1 MADKKRENSGVKNSR
16 RNKADP
22 VYGAQIREA
31 ERLLMEE
38 ESGKTPEND
47 IPLHVAGHGGDGNS
61 VSGKIGLN
69 REETAGQQLAK
80 LAEERSLLI
89 KQLEN
94 GLEDREKVVQE
105 LTEKLEKMPAEK
117 DRDSTDS
124 EYLSDEDAQKLL
136 ERVLE
141 AESGAQKE
149 RAEAEKRIEK
159 ARKAAERA
167 RKAKQQSNA
176 VIKQAEKEVRDILDE
191 ADRKE
196 KAIREE
202 ASLKQERFNITD
214 SKMQEIIDD
223 INGRRPIQEAETGT
237 ETADTAMMSPKEK
250 KAYIRA
256 EKKAL
261 RERRRAERKKLAETK
276 KLARNGYLPRKT
288 QEQLIEDAIME
299 MIDENN
305 LFGEARKSVKELVVC
320 DGVDP
325 NNNGY
330 LVLNDS
336 GQDIYVMC
344 MYIEKNR
351 RKNDFAVTYEK
362 LMNTKG
368 VTTSIYIEPM
378 RDGKAVR
385 TMDKRVLILDSEQQ
399 GAAKDGDRNRY
410 RKLGSKLRDTEKY
423 ADDVESGNNNLYEVS
438 FIFVLWNTSLE
449 QLMID
454 VNEFHNTALNS
465 GNIELCSCYSTH
477 PEAFLSA
484 APMNRLYKAGTGLVK
499 TCCVKKHVMDTYS
512 LSCIFNHTRS
522 DFYHENGI
530 IAGRNMSTGRPATF
544 DCYDK
549 MFDSYG
555 VVVCGSTG
563 TGKSATIKMYFTRY
577 ADFGVRIASI
587 DFEKVGSRGEYSRA
601 CEAVGGQNFVIKV
614 GSEYTINLFELD
626 TQLEYDESTDL
637 EYEDLNVM
645 DKVSDLV
652 NIIYTMATY
661 GKNKP
666 SYDTEV
672 YFEEIIRK
680 IVMELYEERGI
691 HDHDVASL
699 FRPAQLYGE
708 RVKKKLPVITDFYK
722 RLLLEQKRNGDS
734 LKDQAYSLLRSAMQ
748 SYVRYAAYTLD
759 TLKFF
764 SREEV
769 DLMKRND
776 IGQVIY
782 EDVEGNSHVVE
793 VVVGTRSFFDGQ
805 STIHVDLDTP
815 WINID
820 ISQMIDADRPI
831 AEAIAANYLNE
842 NFVKKNSSNP
852 RKAKKRIIM
861 IDECHKMF
869 PYEHLRIFLAD
880 LYRTARKRLISPW
893 VCTQALHDFHGFA
906 ETEAILE
913 QTSIM
918 LLLKQEPNHEEYI
931 KKVTRMTDAQIKM
944 LMELG
949 GNPMDKSQ
957 GNSRKGELCMIM
969 KGHAAFIK
977 VDYLMDSEF
986 DAVETDMLKIQ
997 EMHGRMYNGRR
1008 TEDNAVIQ
1016 DVS

>member
-1 MADKKRENSGVKNSR
+1 MADSKKEDCGTKNSR
-16 RNKADP
+16 RNKTGSGYFA
-22 VYGAQIREA
+22 AIKEA
-31 ERLLMEE
+31 EKMLAGEADGETFDNGMEDGGSTYGVPAGNDPSTE
-38 ESGKTPEND
+38 DTAEQKLARMVEERNILIKELESGLGRT
-47 IPLHVAGHGGDGNS
+47 
-61 VSGKIGLN
+61 
-69 REETAGQQLAK
+69 
-80 LAEERSLLI
+80 
-89 KQLEN
+89 
-94 GLEDREKVVQE
+94 
-105 LTEKLEKMPAEK
+105 
-117 DRDSTDS
+117 
-124 EYLSDEDAQKLL
+124 
-136 ERVLE
+136 LE
-141 AESGAQKE
+141 AENEAQKA
-149 RAEAEKRIEK
+149 RSEAEERIEK
-159 ARKAAERA
+159 AKKAAA
-167 RKAKQQSNA
+167 QAKKAKKKSDE
-176 VIKQAEKEVRDILDE
+176 IIRQAEKEAREVLDE
-191 ADRKE
+191 AGKKE

-202 ASLKQERFNITD
+202 AAMLQERFNITD
-214 SKMQEIIDD
+214 AKMQAIIDD
-223 INGRRPIQEAETGT
+223 INGRRPVQDAGVEDETPGFDGMT
-237 ETADTAMMSPKEK
+237 EKEK

-261 RERRRAERKKLAETK
+261 RKRRRTERKKLRETG
-276 KLARNGYLPRKT
+276 KLARNGYLPKKT

-299 MIDENN
+299 MIDENS
-305 LFGEARKSVKELVVC
+305 LFGESRKSVKELIVC

-344 MYIEKNR
+344 LYIEKNK

-423 ADDVESGNNNLYEVS
+423 ADDVESGNNSLYEVS

-484 APMNRLYKAGTGLVK
+484 APMNRLYKSEAGIVK

-555 VVVCGSTG
+555 VVVSGSTG

-577 ADFGVRIASI
+577 ADFGVKIASI

-626 TQLEYDESTDL
+626 TQLEYDESTDT

-666 SYDTEV
+666 SYETEV

-699 FRPAQLYGE
+699 FEPAQLYGG

-722 RLLLEQKRNGDS
+722 KLLLEQKRNSDS

-748 SYVRYAAYTLD
+748 PYVKYAAYTVD

-764 SREEV
+764 PKEEA

-782 EDVEGNSHVVE
+782 QDVEGNDHVVE

-805 STIHVDLDTP
+805 STIHVDLETP

-869 PYEHLRIFLAD
+869 PYEHLRLFLAD

-997 EMHGRMYNGRR
+997 EMHSKIYNERR
-1008 TEDNAVIQ
+1008 AA
-1016 DVS
+1016 DVQNVS

>member
-1 MADKKRENSGVKNSR
+1 MADRKRENSGAKNSR

-22 VYGAQIREA
+22 GYGAQIREA
-31 ERLLMEE
+31 ERMLTEE
-38 ESGKTPEND
+38 QNGENPNNNKSAD
-47 IPLHVAGHGGDGNS
+47 STSEKNERS
-61 VSGKIGLN
+61 
-69 REETAGQQLAK
+69 REDTAEQKLAK

-94 GLEDREKVVQE
+94 GLEEREKVVQE
-105 LTEKLEKMPAEK
+105 LTEKLEKMPVGK
-117 DRDSTDS
+117 DCDGTSN

-141 AESGAQKE
+141 AENGAQKE
-149 RAEAEKRIEK
+149 KAEAEKRIEK

-167 RKAKQQSNA
+167 RKAKQQSDA

-202 ASLKQERFNITD
+202 ASLKQEHFNITD

-223 INGRRPIQEAETGT
+223 INSRRPVQETESGT
-237 ETADTAMMSPKEK
+237 EAADTAVMSPKEK

-305 LFGEARKSVKELVVC
+305 LFGEARKSVKELVMC

-344 MYIEKNR
+344 MYIEKNK

-614 GSEYTINLFELD
+614 GRVHD
-626 TQLEYDESTDL
+626 QL
-637 EYEDLNVM
+637 V
-645 DKVSDLV
+645 
-652 NIIYTMATY
+652 
-661 GKNKP
+661 
-666 SYDTEV
+666 
-672 YFEEIIRK
+672 
-680 IVMELYEERGI
+680 
-691 HDHDVASL
+691 
-699 FRPAQLYGE
+699 
-708 RVKKKLPVITDFYK
+708 
-722 RLLLEQKRNGDS
+722 
-734 LKDQAYSLLRSAMQ
+734 
-748 SYVRYAAYTLD
+748 
-759 TLKFF
+759 
-764 SREEV
+764 
-769 DLMKRND
+769 
-776 IGQVIY
+776 
-782 EDVEGNSHVVE
+782 
-793 VVVGTRSFFDGQ
+793 
-805 STIHVDLDTP
+805 
-815 WINID
+815 
-820 ISQMIDADRPI
+820 
-831 AEAIAANYLNE
+831 
-842 NFVKKNSSNP
+842 
-852 RKAKKRIIM
+852 
-861 IDECHKMF
+861 
-869 PYEHLRIFLAD
+869 
-880 LYRTARKRLISPW
+880 
-893 VCTQALHDFHGFA
+893 
-906 ETEAILE
+906 
-913 QTSIM
+913 
-918 LLLKQEPNHEEYI
+918 
-931 KKVTRMTDAQIKM
+931 
-944 LMELG
+944 
-949 GNPMDKSQ
+949 
-957 GNSRKGELCMIM
+957 
-969 KGHAAFIK
+969 
-977 VDYLMDSEF
+977 
-986 DAVETDMLKIQ
+986 
-997 EMHGRMYNGRR
+997 
-1008 TEDNAVIQ
+1008 
-1016 DVS
+1016 

>member
-1 MADKKRENSGVKNSR
+1 MADRKRENSGAKNSR

-22 VYGAQIREA
+22 GYGAQIREA
-31 ERLLMEE
+31 ERMLTEE
-38 ESGKTPEND
+38 QNGENPNNNKSAD
-47 IPLHVAGHGGDGNS
+47 STSEKNERS
-61 VSGKIGLN
+61 
-69 REETAGQQLAK
+69 REDTAEQKLAK

-94 GLEDREKVVQE
+94 GLEEREKVVQE
-105 LTEKLEKMPAEK
+105 LTEKLEKMPVGK
-117 DRDSTDS
+117 DCDGTSN

-141 AESGAQKE
+141 AENGAQKE
-149 RAEAEKRIEK
+149 KAEAEKRIEK

-167 RKAKQQSNA
+167 RKAKQQSDA

-202 ASLKQERFNITD
+202 ASLKQEHFNITD

-223 INGRRPIQEAETGT
+223 INSRRPVQETESGT
-237 ETADTAMMSPKEK
+237 EAADTAVMSPKEK

-305 LFGEARKSVKELVVC
+305 LFGEARKSVKELVMC

-344 MYIEKNR
+344 MYIEKNK

-601 CEAVGGQNFVIKV
+601 L
-614 GSEYTINLFELD
+614 SL
-626 TQLEYDESTDL
+626 
-637 EYEDLNVM
+637 
-645 DKVSDLV
+645 
-652 NIIYTMATY
+652 
-661 GKNKP
+661 
-666 SYDTEV
+666 
-672 YFEEIIRK
+672 
-680 IVMELYEERGI
+680 I
-691 HDHDVASL
+691 H
-699 FRPAQLYGE
+699 
-708 RVKKKLPVITDFYK
+708 I
-722 RLLLEQKRNGDS
+722 
-734 LKDQAYSLLRSAMQ
+734 
-748 SYVRYAAYTLD
+748 
-759 TLKFF
+759 
-764 SREEV
+764 
-769 DLMKRND
+769 
-776 IGQVIY
+776 
-782 EDVEGNSHVVE
+782 
-793 VVVGTRSFFDGQ
+793 
-805 STIHVDLDTP
+805 
-815 WINID
+815 
-820 ISQMIDADRPI
+820 
-831 AEAIAANYLNE
+831 
-842 NFVKKNSSNP
+842 
-852 RKAKKRIIM
+852 
-861 IDECHKMF
+861 
-869 PYEHLRIFLAD
+869 
-880 LYRTARKRLISPW
+880 
-893 VCTQALHDFHGFA
+893 
-906 ETEAILE
+906 
-913 QTSIM
+913 
-918 LLLKQEPNHEEYI
+918 
-931 KKVTRMTDAQIKM
+931 
-944 LMELG
+944 
-949 GNPMDKSQ
+949 
-957 GNSRKGELCMIM
+957 
-969 KGHAAFIK
+969 
-977 VDYLMDSEF
+977 
-986 DAVETDMLKIQ
+986 
-997 EMHGRMYNGRR
+997 
-1008 TEDNAVIQ
+1008 
-1016 DVS
+1016 

>member
-1 MADKKRENSGVKNSR
+1 MADRKRENSGAKNSR

-22 VYGAQIREA
+22 GYGAQIREA
-31 ERLLMEE
+31 ERMLTEE
-38 ESGKTPEND
+38 QNGENPNNNKSAD
-47 IPLHVAGHGGDGNS
+47 STSEKNERS
-61 VSGKIGLN
+61 
-69 REETAGQQLAK
+69 REDTAEQKLAK

-94 GLEDREKVVQE
+94 GLEEREKVVQE
-105 LTEKLEKMPAEK
+105 LTEKLEKMPVGK
-117 DRDSTDS
+117 DCDGTSN

-141 AESGAQKE
+141 AENGAQKE
-149 RAEAEKRIEK
+149 KAEAEKRIEK

-167 RKAKQQSNA
+167 RKAKQQSDA

-202 ASLKQERFNITD
+202 ASLKQEHFNITD

-223 INGRRPIQEAETGT
+223 INSRRPVQETESGT
-237 ETADTAMMSPKEK
+237 EAADTAVMSPKEK

-305 LFGEARKSVKELVVC
+305 LFGEARKSVKELVMC

-344 MYIEKNR
+344 MYIEKNK

-652 NIIYTMATY
+652 NII
-661 GKNKP
+661 
-666 SYDTEV
+666 
-672 YFEEIIRK
+672 
-680 IVMELYEERGI
+680 
-691 HDHDVASL
+691 
-699 FRPAQLYGE
+699 
-708 RVKKKLPVITDFYK
+708 
-722 RLLLEQKRNGDS
+722 
-734 LKDQAYSLLRSAMQ
+734 
-748 SYVRYAAYTLD
+748 
-759 TLKFF
+759 
-764 SREEV
+764 
-769 DLMKRND
+769 
-776 IGQVIY
+776 
-782 EDVEGNSHVVE
+782 
-793 VVVGTRSFFDGQ
+793 
-805 STIHVDLDTP
+805 
-815 WINID
+815 
-820 ISQMIDADRPI
+820 
-831 AEAIAANYLNE
+831 
-842 NFVKKNSSNP
+842 
-852 RKAKKRIIM
+852 
-861 IDECHKMF
+861 
-869 PYEHLRIFLAD
+869 
-880 LYRTARKRLISPW
+880 
-893 VCTQALHDFHGFA
+893 
-906 ETEAILE
+906 
-913 QTSIM
+913 
-918 LLLKQEPNHEEYI
+918 
-931 KKVTRMTDAQIKM
+931 
-944 LMELG
+944 
-949 GNPMDKSQ
+949 
-957 GNSRKGELCMIM
+957 
-969 KGHAAFIK
+969 
-977 VDYLMDSEF
+977 
-986 DAVETDMLKIQ
+986 
-997 EMHGRMYNGRR
+997 
-1008 TEDNAVIQ
+1008 
-1016 DVS
+1016 

>member
-1 MADKKRENSGVKNSR
+1 MADRKRENSGAKNSR

-22 VYGAQIREA
+22 GYGAQIREA
-31 ERLLMEE
+31 ERMLTEE
-38 ESGKTPEND
+38 QNGENPNNNKSAD
-47 IPLHVAGHGGDGNS
+47 STSEKNERS
-61 VSGKIGLN
+61 
-69 REETAGQQLAK
+69 REDTAEQKLAK

-94 GLEDREKVVQE
+94 GLEEREKVVQE
-105 LTEKLEKMPAEK
+105 LTEKLEKMPVGK
-117 DRDSTDS
+117 DCDGTSN

-141 AESGAQKE
+141 AENGAQKE
-149 RAEAEKRIEK
+149 KAEAEKRIEK

-167 RKAKQQSNA
+167 RKAKQQSDA

-202 ASLKQERFNITD
+202 ASLKQEHFNITD

-223 INGRRPIQEAETGT
+223 INSRRPVQETESGT
-237 ETADTAMMSPKEK
+237 EAADTAVMSPKEK

-305 LFGEARKSVKELVVC
+305 LFGEARKSVKELVMC

-344 MYIEKNR
+344 MYIEKNK

-645 DKVSDLV
+645 DKVSDLR
-652 NIIYTMATY
+652 
-661 GKNKP
+661 
-666 SYDTEV
+666 S
-672 YFEEIIRK
+672 EE
-680 IVMELYEERGI
+680 
-691 HDHDVASL
+691 H
-699 FRPAQLYGE
+699 
-708 RVKKKLPVITDFYK
+708 T
-722 RLLLEQKRNGDS
+722 
-734 LKDQAYSLLRSAMQ
+734 
-748 SYVRYAAYTLD
+748 
-759 TLKFF
+759 
-764 SREEV
+764 
-769 DLMKRND
+769 
-776 IGQVIY
+776 
-782 EDVEGNSHVVE
+782 
-793 VVVGTRSFFDGQ
+793 
-805 STIHVDLDTP
+805 
-815 WINID
+815 
-820 ISQMIDADRPI
+820 
-831 AEAIAANYLNE
+831 
-842 NFVKKNSSNP
+842 
-852 RKAKKRIIM
+852 
-861 IDECHKMF
+861 
-869 PYEHLRIFLAD
+869 
-880 LYRTARKRLISPW
+880 
-893 VCTQALHDFHGFA
+893 
-906 ETEAILE
+906 
-913 QTSIM
+913 
-918 LLLKQEPNHEEYI
+918 
-931 KKVTRMTDAQIKM
+931 
-944 LMELG
+944 
-949 GNPMDKSQ
+949 
-957 GNSRKGELCMIM
+957 
-969 KGHAAFIK
+969 
-977 VDYLMDSEF
+977 
-986 DAVETDMLKIQ
+986 
-997 EMHGRMYNGRR
+997 
-1008 TEDNAVIQ
+1008 
-1016 DVS
+1016 

>member
-1 MADKKRENSGVKNSR
+1 MADRKRENSGIKKSR
-16 RNKADP
+16 RIKQDP
-22 VYGAQIREA
+22 GYSAQIREA
-31 ERLLMEE
+31 ERMLTEE
-38 ESGKTPEND
+38 EGRETPDND
-47 IPLHVAGHGGDGNS
+47 MSPHCIRHGGCENG
-61 VSGKIGLN
+61 VSEKNGLN
-69 REETAGQQLAK
+69 REDTAGQKLAK
-80 LAEERSLLI
+80 LAEERSLLV

-94 GLEDREKVVQE
+94 GLEEREKVVQE
-105 LTEKLEKMPAEK
+105 LTERLEKMPAGK
-117 DRDSTDS
+117 NRDDTDNG
-124 EYLSDEDAQKLL
+124 YLSDEEAQKLL

-141 AESGAQKE
+141 AENGAQKE

-167 RKAKQQSNA
+167 RRAKQQSDA
-176 VIKQAEKEVRDILDE
+176 VIKQAEKEVRDILDD

-202 ASLKQERFNITD
+202 ASLKQERFNIMD
-214 SKMQEIIDD
+214 SKMQEIIDE
-223 INGRRPIQEAETGT
+223 INGRRPVQETETGT
-237 ETADTAMMSPKEK
+237 ETADTAAMSPKEK
-250 KAYIRA
+250 KAHIRA

-261 RERRRAERKKLAETK
+261 RERRRTERKKLAETK

-626 TQLEYDESTDL
+626 TQLEYDESTDI

-734 LKDQAYSLLRSAMQ
+734 LKDRAYSLLRSAMQ

-776 IGQVIY
+776 IGQVVY

-820 ISQMIDADRPI
+820 ISQMVDADRPI

-869 PYEHLRIFLAD
+869 PYEHLRLFLAD

-918 LLLKQEPNHEEYI
+918 LLLKQEPNHEDYI

-997 EMHGRMYNGRR
+997 EMHGRMYSGRR
-1008 TEDNAVIQ
+1008 ADDNAVTQ

>member
-1 MADKKRENSGVKNSR
+1 MADRKRENSGTKKSR
-16 RNKADP
+16 RTKEDP
-22 VYGAQIREA
+22 GYGAQIREA
-31 ERLLMEE
+31 ERMLAEE
-38 ESGKTPEND
+38 EGGETPDND
-47 IPLHVAGHGGDGNS
+47 TSPHCIRHGGCESG
-61 VSGKIGLN
+61 VSEKNGFN
-69 REETAGQQLAK
+69 REDTAGQKLAK
-80 LAEERSLLI
+80 LAEERSLLV

-94 GLEDREKVVQE
+94 GLEEREKVVQE
-105 LTEKLEKMPAEK
+105 LTERLEKMPAGK
-117 DRDSTDS
+117 DCDNTGNG
-124 EYLSDEDAQKLL
+124 YLSDEDAQKLL
-136 ERVLE
+136 ECVLE
-141 AESGAQKE
+141 AENGAQKE
-149 RAEAEKRIEK
+149 REEAEKRIEK
-159 ARKAAERA
+159 ARRAAERA
-167 RKAKQQSNA
+167 RRAKQQSEA
-176 VIKQAEKEVRDILDE
+176 VIKQAEKEVRDILDD

-202 ASLKQERFNITD
+202 AYLKQERFNITN
-214 SKMQEIIDD
+214 SKMQEIIAD
-223 INGRRPIQEAETGT
+223 INGRRPVQEAETGT
-237 ETADTAMMSPKEK
+237 ETADTAAMSPKEK

-305 LFGEARKSVKELVVC
+305 LFGDARKSVKELVVC

-512 LSCIFNHTRS
+512 LACIFNHTRS

-626 TQLEYDESTDL
+626 TQLEYDESTDM

-645 DKVSDLV
+645 DKISDLV

-722 RLLLEQKRNGDS
+722 RLLLEQKRNSDS

-776 IGQVIY
+776 IGQVVY

-805 STIHVDLDTP
+805 STIHVDLETP

-842 NFVKKNSSNP
+842 NFIKKNSSNP

-869 PYEHLRIFLAD
+869 PYEHLRLFLAD

-997 EMHGRMYNGRR
+997 QMHGRMYSGRR
-1008 TEDNAVIQ
+1008 VEDNADIQ

>member
-1 MADKKRENSGVKNSR
+1 MEDKMADRKRENSGAKNSR

-22 VYGAQIREA
+22 GYGAQIREA
-31 ERLLMEE
+31 ERMLTEE
-38 ESGKTPEND
+38 QNGENPNNNKSAD
-47 IPLHVAGHGGDGNS
+47 STSEKNERS
-61 VSGKIGLN
+61 
-69 REETAGQQLAK
+69 REDTAEQKLAK

-94 GLEDREKVVQE
+94 GLEEREKVVQE
-105 LTEKLEKMPAEK
+105 LTEKLEKMPVGK
-117 DRDSTDS
+117 DCDGTSN

-141 AESGAQKE
+141 AENGAQKE
-149 RAEAEKRIEK
+149 KAEAEKRIEK

-167 RKAKQQSNA
+167 RKAKQQSDA

-202 ASLKQERFNITD
+202 ASLKQEHFNITD

-223 INGRRPIQEAETGT
+223 INSRRPVQETESGT
-237 ETADTAMMSPKEK
+237 EAADTAVMSPKEK

-276 KLARNGYLPRKT
+276 KLARNGYLPKKT

-305 LFGEARKSVKELVVC
+305 LFGEARKSVKELVMC

-344 MYIEKNR
+344 MYIEKNK

-722 RLLLEQKRNGDS
+722 RLLLEQKRNSDS

-776 IGQVIY
+776 IGQVVY

-869 PYEHLRIFLAD
+869 PYEHLRLFLAD

-918 LLLKQEPNHEEYI
+918 LLLKQEPNHEDYI

-977 VDYLMDSEF
+977 VDYLTDSEF

-997 EMHGRMYNGRR
+997 EMHGRMYKERR
-1008 TEDNAVIQ
+1008 AEDNAVIQ

>member
-1 MADKKRENSGVKNSR
+1 MADRKRENSGAKNSR

-22 VYGAQIREA
+22 GYGAQIWEA
-31 ERLLMEE
+31 ERMLTEE
-38 ESGKTPEND
+38 QNGENSNNNKSAD
-47 IPLHVAGHGGDGNS
+47 STSEKNERS
-61 VSGKIGLN
+61 
-69 REETAGQQLAK
+69 REDTAEQKLAK

-94 GLEDREKVVQE
+94 GLEEREKVVQE
-105 LTEKLEKMPAEK
+105 LTEKLEKMPVGK
-117 DRDSTDS
+117 DCDGTSN

-141 AESGAQKE
+141 AENGAQKE
-149 RAEAEKRIEK
+149 KAEAEKRIEK

-167 RKAKQQSNA
+167 RKAKQQSDA

-202 ASLKQERFNITD
+202 ASLKQEHFNITD

-223 INGRRPIQEAETGT
+223 INSRRPVQETESGT
-237 ETADTAMMSPKEK
+237 EAADTAVMSPKEK

-276 KLARNGYLPRKT
+276 KLARNGYLPKKT

-305 LFGEARKSVKELVVC
+305 LFGEARKSVKELVIC

-344 MYIEKNR
+344 MYIEKNK

-544 DCYDK
+544 DCYR
-549 MFDSYG
+549 S
-555 VVVCGSTG
+555 
-563 TGKSATIKMYFTRY
+563 
-577 ADFGVRIASI
+577 
-587 DFEKVGSRGEYSRA
+587 
-601 CEAVGGQNFVIKV
+601 
-614 GSEYTINLFELD
+614 
-626 TQLEYDESTDL
+626 
-637 EYEDLNVM
+637 
-645 DKVSDLV
+645 
-652 NIIYTMATY
+652 
-661 GKNKP
+661 
-666 SYDTEV
+666 
-672 YFEEIIRK
+672 
-680 IVMELYEERGI
+680 EERR
-691 HDHDVASL
+691 V
-699 FRPAQLYGE
+699 RE
-708 RVKKKLPVITDFYK
+708 RV
-722 RLLLEQKRNGDS
+722 S
-734 LKDQAYSLLRSAMQ
+734 LT
-748 SYVRYAAYTLD
+748 V
-759 TLKFF
+759 
-764 SREEV
+764 
-769 DLMKRND
+769 
-776 IGQVIY
+776 
-782 EDVEGNSHVVE
+782 
-793 VVVGTRSFFDGQ
+793 
-805 STIHVDLDTP
+805 
-815 WINID
+815 
-820 ISQMIDADRPI
+820 
-831 AEAIAANYLNE
+831 
-842 NFVKKNSSNP
+842 
-852 RKAKKRIIM
+852 
-861 IDECHKMF
+861 
-869 PYEHLRIFLAD
+869 
-880 LYRTARKRLISPW
+880 
-893 VCTQALHDFHGFA
+893 
-906 ETEAILE
+906 
-913 QTSIM
+913 
-918 LLLKQEPNHEEYI
+918 
-931 KKVTRMTDAQIKM
+931 
-944 LMELG
+944 
-949 GNPMDKSQ
+949 
-957 GNSRKGELCMIM
+957 
-969 KGHAAFIK
+969 
-977 VDYLMDSEF
+977 
-986 DAVETDMLKIQ
+986 
-997 EMHGRMYNGRR
+997 
-1008 TEDNAVIQ
+1008 
-1016 DVS
+1016 

>member
-1 MADKKRENSGVKNSR
+1 MADRKKNNKNNSFRNQTGLDYKDKIRDIEKMLDGTEDSVRDSAGVTASRQTAEKMKGIEDGMNQKLAQMARERSMLIG
-16 RNKADP
+16 
-22 VYGAQIREA
+22 Q
-31 ERLLMEE
+31 L
-38 ESGKTPEND
+38 ESG
-47 IPLHVAGHGGDGNS
+47 L
-61 VSGKIGLN
+61 
-69 REETAGQQLAK
+69 
-80 LAEERSLLI
+80 EER
-89 KQLEN
+89 
-94 GLEDREKVVQE
+94 EKAVQE
-105 LTEKLEKMPAEK
+105 LKDCLESISSAQERAGKSDGGIADTGAAVRAEDVIRAEK
-117 DRDSTDS
+117 
-124 EYLSDEDAQKLL
+124 
-136 ERVLE
+136 E
-141 AESGAQKE
+141 AECAK
-149 RAEAEKRIEK
+149 AEARQRIEK
-159 ARKAAERA
+159 AKNAARQAQKA
-167 RKAKQQSNA
+167 RKQSDELIRQANAEAK
-176 VIKQAEKEVRDILDE
+176 KLLDE
-191 ADRKE
+191 AAEQE
-196 KAIREE
+196 KKIQSE
-202 ASLKQERFNITD
+202 AVGLYERFHITD
-214 SKMQEIIDD
+214 EKMQGIIDE
-223 INGRRPIQEAETGT
+223 INNRRPPAGIKEDT
-237 ETADTAMMSPKEK
+237 EPVNIELMDKKERG
-250 KAYIRA
+250 ASARA

-261 RERRRAERKKLAETK
+261 KKKRREERKKRKETQ
-276 KLARNGYLPRKT
+276 KLARNGYFPQKT
-288 QEQLIEDAIME
+288 QEQIIEDAISSMV
-299 MIDENN
+299 DENN
-305 LFGEARKSVKELVVC
+305 LFGAARKSVKELIVC
-320 DGVDP
+320 DGADP

-336 GQDIYVMC
+336 GQDVYVMC
-344 MYIEKNR
+344 LYIEKNK

-399 GAAKDGDRNRY
+399 GAARDGDRNRY

-484 APMNRLYKAGTGLVK
+484 APMNRLYKAEAGLVR

-522 DFYHENGI
+522 DFYHEKGI
-530 IAGRNMSTGRPATF
+530 VAGRNMSTGRPATF

-555 VVVCGSTG
+555 VVVSGSTG

-577 ADFGVRIASI
+577 ADFGVKIASI

-614 GSEYTINLFELD
+614 GSDYTINLFELD
-626 TQLEYDESTDL
+626 TQMEYDESSDM

-666 SYDTEV
+666 AYDTEV

-691 HDHDVASL
+691 HDHDVGSL
-699 FRPAQLYGE
+699 FKPKELYGE
-708 RVKKKLPVITDFYK
+708 RVKKELPVITDFYK
-722 RLLLEQKRNGDS
+722 KLLLEQKRNTDS
-734 LKDQAYSLLRSAMQ
+734 LKEQAYSLLRSAMQ
-748 SYVRYAAYTLD
+748 PYVKYAAYTVD

-764 SREEV
+764 TRDEA

-776 IGQVIY
+776 LGQVVFQ
-782 EDVEGNSHVVE
+782 DVEGADHVVE
-793 VVVGTRSFFDGQ
+793 IVVGTRSFFDGQ
-805 STIHVDLDTP
+805 STIHVDLETP

-831 AEAIAANYLNE
+831 AEAVAANYLNE

-852 RKAKKRIIM
+852 RKAKRRIIM

-869 PYEHLRIFLAD
+869 PYEHLRLFLAD

-893 VCTQALHDFHGFA
+893 VCTQAVYDFHGYA

-918 LLLKQEPNHEEYI
+918 LLLKQEANHEDYI
-931 KKVTRMTDAQIKM
+931 RKVTRMTDAQIKM

-949 GNPMDKSQ
+949 GDPMDKSQ
-957 GNSRKGELCMIM
+957 GNARKGELCMIM

-986 DAVETDMLKIQ
+986 EAVETDMLKIQ
-997 EMHGRMYNGRR
+997 ARHERR
-1008 TEDNAVIQ
+1008 LEDDRN
-1016 DVS
+1016 VS